1 MVDYHTYSK
10 SYRSCVGLDR
20 SPFFDDIILAI
31 NDYSFYLYKEGIK
44 DPIFQS
50 YNQKNTMI
58 TCGAFSPFRAGM
70 IIIGRSDGFIDIWDF
85 MDQTHK
91 ETMSHSVVACG
102 ISCIRFNQSKPN
114 VIVMYFMFN

>member
-1 MVDYHTYSK
+1 
-10 SYRSCVGLDR
+10 
-20 SPFFDDIILAI
+20 
-31 NDYSFYLYKEGIK
+31 
-44 DPIFQS
+44 
-50 YNQKNTMI
+50 MI

-70 IIIGRSDGFIDIWDF
+70 VIIGRSDGYIDIWDF

-114 VIVMYFMFN
+114 IIAVGDFDGMLHIIELPYNFYK